1 MEVDGFFEHELIP
14 LKIVSIIFVSELQLL
29 GTNRDRVNSVAII
42 ISLPLQ
48 CASIDTKGDHP
59 GLC

>member
-14 LKIVSIIFVSELQLL
+14 LKIILIIFVSELQLL
-29 GTNRDRVNSVAII
+29 GTNSDRVNSVVII
-42 ISLPLQ
+42 ISLSLQ
-48 CASIDTKGDHP
+48 CASIHTKGDHP

>member
-14 LKIVSIIFVSELQLL
+14 LKIISIIFVSELQLL

-42 ISLPLQ
+42 ISLPL
-48 CASIDTKGDHP
+48 
-59 GLC
+59 